1 MATAVEVQVAANP
14 RKTHTAILNGAPKSE
29 ALSTWWREV
38 RQLRLQS
45 RRVPDSRPRPAK
57 PTVGPRDID
66 SSVSGVTSPSV
77 SATVS
82 ATPSH
87 ESSRAA
93 PPVQSPTRPAAAVE
107 TGLLDVEVRLSIQEK
122 LQTLVLASAL
132 GLKADR
138 MADFTEQE
146 EEALRRFQTAYDENR
161 AIWFRGKRMP
171 SVIFELVA
179 LRSSGT
185 GSSAGGRPQTSICVR
200 GLHSEDDIRKFHAVM
215 SRSAIRRLYSGLRL
229 SYDKTLI
236 QRLAK
241 EVNEDYHIVDSLGKT
256 LCGTR
261 LVTQRPGQSGWSSTI
276 GGIILVEGVLYA
288 MTSSHMPDDDQVAST
303 TASPVGS
310 SPSTII
316 GAQYDDD
323 VESALILDPPCLSE
337 SASGAKKSAGT
348 GDPAQTPSYFWP
360 TLTDPGP
367 TLEHDGGD
375 WRLIRLSTHECLPNS
390 VPPVPEHAGAASRR
404 YLTDYLDGK
413 PLRSKVTILAGF
425 SGLCRGTLLSSPAF
439 LSVRGAAPAEVWTV
453 VLDGSTTL
461 QEGDSGSWVVDDQ
474 GRWVGTVTALSGR
487 DAYLFP
493 AHVQLQQMRSSLE
506 RSVSLPSPLRCYLNL
521 AADHSFTGIKRYIFA
536 TKALTP
542 EALIASASD
551 MGRVALTLAI
561 AKKKV
566 PGDALELLL
575 ISMGTQLYT
584 ALTSYP
590 WVSHP
595 SSSHGLYES
604 FALSQLLEIHH
615 SIVVE
620 GRTGSRAEIQM
631 AIDGDLVSPE
641 PLHVGTSS
649 DAGPRWMPASGL
661 PLASTLNQETPSHT
675 PNPTA
680 VHPPDDEGKFRFFVL
695 LLAVPSPLPTL
706 RSYIPIWMNQH
717 IPNYSV
723 APDKRS
729 ISRAWVLARMFV
741 ECIVASGASALAGIA
756 ALAAL
761 LSAQPSLRSALP
773 AAKSFSLPALGAT
786 AGLCL
791 AAPLVFLNAV
801 HTLLSLLTL
810 PRPRWFKVLGSWFY
824 LLALFP
830 VGFARALIA
839 VAVVSTVL
847 SIDLSGQ

>member
-1 MATAVEVQVAANP
+1 
-14 RKTHTAILNGAPKSE
+14 
-29 ALSTWWREV
+29 
-38 RQLRLQS
+38 
-45 RRVPDSRPRPAK
+45 
-57 PTVGPRDID
+57 
-66 SSVSGVTSPSV
+66 
-77 SATVS
+77 
-82 ATPSH
+82 
-87 ESSRAA
+87 
-93 PPVQSPTRPAAAVE
+93 VQSPTRPAAAVE

-146 EEALRRFQTAYDENR
+146 EEALRQFQTAYDENR
-161 AIWFRGKRMP
+161 AIWFHGKRMR

-200 GLHSEDDIRKFHAVM
+200 GLHSEDDIRKFHAAM

-241 EVNEDYHIVDSLGKT
+241 EVNEDYHLVDSLGKT

-261 LVTQRPGQSGWSSTI
+261 LVTQRPGHSGWSSTI

-288 MTSSHMPDDDQVAST
+288 MTSSHMPDDDQVASP
-303 TASPVGS
+303 TAPLVGS
-310 SPSTII
+310 SSSSSTLI

-337 SASGAKKSAGT
+337 SASRGGKSAGK
-348 GDPAQTPSYFWP
+348 GDPAQIRRQFGP
-360 TLTDPGP
+360 TLAVHGP
-367 TLEHDGGD
+367 TLEHDGDD
-375 WRLIRLSTHECLPNS
+375 WRLIRMRTRDCLPNL
-390 VPPVPEHAGAASRR
+390 VPPAPEHAGAATRR
-404 YLTDYLDGK
+404 YITDYLDGK
-413 PLRSKVTILAGF
+413 PLRSKVSILAGF

-439 LSVRGAAPAEVWTV
+439 LSIRGTAPAEVWTV

-461 QEGDSGSWVVDDQ
+461 EEGDSGSWVVDDQ
-474 GRWVGTVTALSGR
+474 GRWIGTATALSGR
-487 DAYLFP
+487 DVYLFP

-506 RSVSLPSPLRCYLNL
+506 RSVSLPSPLRCYLTL
-521 AADHSFTGIKRYIFA
+521 AADDFFPGFQRYFFA
-536 TKALTP
+536 TQALTH

-561 AKKKV
+561 AKKKL

-575 ISMGTQLYT
+575 ISMGTRLYT
-584 ALTSYP
+584 ALTYP
-590 WVSHP
+590 LVSQPYRSLGRH
-595 SSSHGLYES
+595 ES
-604 FALSQLLEIHH
+604 LALSQLLEIHH

-620 GRTGSRAEIQM
+620 GRTGSGAEIQM

-680 VHPPDDEGKFRFFVL
+680 IHPPDDDGKFRFSVL

-706 RSYIPIWMNQH
+706 RSYI
-717 IPNYSV
+717 
-723 APDKRS
+723 
-729 ISRAWVLARMFV
+729 
-741 ECIVASGASALAGIA
+741 SG
-756 ALAAL
+756 
-761 LSAQPSLRSALP
+761 
-773 AAKSFSLPALGAT
+773 
-786 AGLCL
+786 
-791 AAPLVFLNAV
+791 
-801 HTLLSLLTL
+801 
-810 PRPRWFKVLGSWFY
+810 
-824 LLALFP
+824 
-830 VGFARALIA
+830 
-839 VAVVSTVL
+839 
-847 SIDLSGQ
+847 